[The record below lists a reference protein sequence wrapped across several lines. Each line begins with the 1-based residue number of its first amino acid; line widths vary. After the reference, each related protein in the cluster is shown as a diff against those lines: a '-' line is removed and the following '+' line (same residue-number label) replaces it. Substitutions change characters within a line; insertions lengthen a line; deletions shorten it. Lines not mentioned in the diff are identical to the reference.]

1 MSGCYGN
8 SSEDRY
14 FESICDKYTDRYDGG
29 DLCGC
34 VKTKTE
40 KQEKDRMYE
49 IDEYVYELGDTDEGY
64 YSCGNCDYLF
74 TYDDIKIENI

>member
-8 SSEDRY
+8 SSEDRH
-14 FESICDKYTDRYDGG
+14 FERMCDNYTDQYYGE

-34 VKTKTE
+34 EKTHTE
-40 KQEKDRMYE
+40 QQQEDGMYE
-49 IDEYVYELGDTDEGY
+49 IDEYMYELGDTDEGY

-74 TYDDIKIENI
+74 TYDNIKIEDI